1 MFFLPG
7 IAVQPVIE
15 DPCSVRVRQRLLDQV
30 DLSSFPNFYSEDGP
44 LPMAEEDDVLILGSS
59 TNKRLD
65 GWFK

>member
-1 MFFLPG
+1 M
-7 IAVQPVIE
+7 
-15 DPCSVRVRQRLLDQV
+15 RVRQRLLDQV
-30 DLSSFPNFYSEDGP
+30 DLSSFLNFYSEDGP